1 MLKNICKTSHQEA
14 IFPVQAPSFAST
26 KIDVIIAAKE
36 ERYVRQ
42 ETYGLKEF
50 KTFTWS
56 TAKCCS
62 LRNALSFVGW
72 DDHC

>member
-50 KTFTWS
+50 KTFT
-56 TAKCCS
+56 
-62 LRNALSFVGW
+62 
-72 DDHC
+72 